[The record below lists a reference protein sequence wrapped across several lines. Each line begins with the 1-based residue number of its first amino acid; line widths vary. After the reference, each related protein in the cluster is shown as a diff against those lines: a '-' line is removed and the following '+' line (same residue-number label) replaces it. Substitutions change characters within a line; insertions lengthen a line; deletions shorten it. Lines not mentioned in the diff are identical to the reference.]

1 MNSSDSV
8 DFKACMEQATHF
20 AAQLRIV
27 HILYLVLLAFV
38 ADYVWMLSMRWRMVR
53 SFPSHCRLTYVALTK
68 SQPPGPFPWP
78 ICGNTFSLP
87 NEKPWYYFE
96 QLSKDYNSPLITFW
110 LGRFVTS
117 TRPSALRS
125 LNRYRRPTVWINDA
139 WAANELLVKKA
150 NIYNSRPRMLM
161 FAELGVG
168 QANLLHKYTYTKEQ
182 RERFRDLRKITHHGV
197 GIQQVPCVDP

>member
-125 LNRYRRPTVWINDA
+125 LNRYRRPTIRAPACSCLRSWE
-139 WAANELLVKKA
+139 WARLICFTSTRTRK
-150 NIYNSRPRMLM
+150 NSGNA
-161 FAELGVG
+161 FA
-168 QANLLHKYTYTKEQ
+168 
-182 RERFRDLRKITHHGV
+182 I
-197 GIQQVPCVDP
+197 